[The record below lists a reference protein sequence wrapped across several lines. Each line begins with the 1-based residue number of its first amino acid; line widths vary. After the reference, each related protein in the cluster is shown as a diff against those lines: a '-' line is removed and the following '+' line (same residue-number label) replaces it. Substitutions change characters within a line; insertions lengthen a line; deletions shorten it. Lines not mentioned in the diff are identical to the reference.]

1 MNRIHTIS
9 IAMLLCALGLM
20 TACAPIKMS
29 VTNQY
34 KLETFST
41 KKMVPK
47 KTAYS
52 VLISQP
58 DAIPGYQTEQM
69 LYTNKPFELS
79 AFAHSAWISSPANM
93 LYPLIIQSLQHG
105 HYFFAV
111 ASGPD
116 ADKTDY
122 RLDTQVIAFQQNF
135 LTTPSTLELV
145 VQVVLNHIEDNRVV
159 SSRTFTQRV
168 PCPADTP
175 YGGVVAAN
183 LAARAFTASLTDFVI
198 KQVQR
203 DKGHNRLVE

>member
-1 MNRIHTIS
+1 MNKYVTS
-9 IAMLLCALGLM
+9 MSMLLSCAFFSLL
-20 TACAPIKMS
+20 TACSPIKTAVS
-29 VTNQY
+29 DQY
-34 KLETFST
+34 KLEEFST
-41 KKMVPK
+41 KKMAGK
-47 KTAYS
+47 KTSYS
-52 VLISQP
+52 LLISQP
-58 DAIPGYQTEQM
+58 DAMPGYQTEQM

-116 ADKTDY
+116 ADKADY
-122 RLDTQVIAFQQNF
+122 RLDTQVISFQQNF

-145 VQVVLNHIEDNRVV
+145 VQVVLNHIDDNRVV

-168 PCPADTP
+168 TCPQDTP

-183 LAARAFTASLTDFVI
+183 QAAREFTSALTDFVI

-203 DKGHNRLVE
+203 DH